1 MSTVLPFRKVRNTG
15 RGTVSV
21 NWERFNQQFLT
32 LLTCFTQDNNS
43 DDRIR
48 ESRDLAMRSS
58 GWGMLPVEVFE
69 DNNKVVVRLEAAG
82 MEKDSFDMQVI
93 NNYLVIRGEKQV
105 ECERTEGH
113 YLLTECAYGRFKR
126 TIPLPDEVDTATFN
140 ANYNNGVLRV
150 ELQKLNPPVA
160 KPARPMSMQ
169 EDQQEGLPFATV
181 SFVGNLKKINA
192 C

>member
-1 MSTVLPFRKVRNTG
+1 MSTVLPFRKARNTV
-15 RGTVSV
+15 RSTVSV
-21 NWERFNQQFLT
+21 NWQTFNQQFLT
-32 LLTCFTQDNNS
+32 LLTRFTQDNNS
-43 DDRIR
+43 EERIR

-58 GWGMLPVEVFE
+58 GWGMLPVELFE

-82 MEKDSFDMQVI
+82 MEKDSFNMQVV

-105 ECERTEGH
+105 ECEGTEGH

-126 TIPLPDEVDTATFN
+126 TIPLPDEVDTATYN
-140 ANYNNGVLRV
+140 ANYKNGVLRV
-150 ELQKLNPPVA
+150 EFQKSNPPVA

-169 EDQQEGLPFATV
+169 EDQEEGLPFAAV
-181 SFVGNLKKINA
+181 SFVRNLKKINF